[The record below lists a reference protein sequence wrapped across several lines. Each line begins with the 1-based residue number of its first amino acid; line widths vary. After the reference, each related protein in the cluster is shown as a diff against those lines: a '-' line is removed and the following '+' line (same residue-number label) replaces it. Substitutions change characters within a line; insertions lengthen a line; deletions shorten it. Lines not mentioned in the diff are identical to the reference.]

1 MQLQLVDKTDKMI
14 RIGLLDA
21 DTTIIMPIIEKL
33 DNNKDVKIVRFIET
47 HPELDTPALYVE
59 MRKGDAKK
67 AIVAAANELSEYFGS
82 ISE

>member
-1 MQLQLVDKTDKMI
+1 MQFELIEQKDNSVK
-14 RIGLLDA
+14 IGIKDA
-21 DTTIIMPIIEKL
+21 DTTLITPLIEAL
-33 DNNKDVKIVRFIET
+33 NANKDVKIVRFIET